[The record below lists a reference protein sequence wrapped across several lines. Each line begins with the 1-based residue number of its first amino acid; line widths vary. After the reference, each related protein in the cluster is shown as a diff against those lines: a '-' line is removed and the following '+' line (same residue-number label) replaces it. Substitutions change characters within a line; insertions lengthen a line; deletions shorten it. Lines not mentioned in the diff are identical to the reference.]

1 MKKRLVSVFKFTI
14 LTLLFLFIT
23 LYISDING
31 YFAYSNYQK
40 RVLTEESIQQF
51 EEDVRN
57 GNMIDVND
65 YVLKT
70 KDYSNNISRVSL
82 DLSNKIGGMIRSG
95 IVYFFDKITSNI
107 E

>member
-1 MKKRLVSVFKFTI
+1 MKKKLANVLKFI
-14 LTLLFLFIT
+14 LLTLLFLFIT

-31 YFAYSNYQK
+31 YFAYSNYQRK
-40 RVLTEESIQQF
+40 VLTEESIKRF
-51 EEDVRN
+51 EEDVKE
-57 GNMIDVND
+57 GNNIDVND

-70 KDYSNNISRVSL
+70 KDYSNNISKVSL
-82 DLSNKIGGMIRSG
+82 KLSNKIGGFIRNG

>member
-1 MKKRLVSVFKFTI
+1 MQKKLASILKFAI

-31 YFAYSNYQK
+31 YFAYSNYQRK
-40 RVLTEESIQQF
+40 VLTEESIKRF
-51 EEDVRN
+51 EEDVKN
-57 GNMIDVND
+57 GNSIDVND
-65 YVLKT
+65 YIFKT
-70 KDYSNNISRVSL
+70 KDYSNNISKVSL
-82 DLSNKIGGMIRSG
+82 DLSNKVGGFIRSG

>member
-1 MKKRLVSVFKFTI
+1 MKKKSASVLKFTL

-31 YFAYSNYQK
+31 YFAYSNYQRK
-40 RVLTEESIQQF
+40 VLTEESIKKF
-51 EEDVRN
+51 EEDVKN
-57 GNMIDVND
+57 GNNIDVND

-70 KDYSNNISRVSL
+70 KDYSNNISKVSL
-82 DLSNKIGGMIRSG
+82 ELSNKIGGFIRNG

>member
-1 MKKRLVSVFKFTI
+1 MKKKSVSVLKFTL

-31 YFAYSNYQK
+31 YFAYSNYQRK
-40 RVLTEESIQQF
+40 VLTEESIKKF
-51 EEDVRN
+51 EEDVKN
-57 GNMIDVND
+57 GNNIDVND
-65 YVLKT
+65 YVLNT
-70 KDYSNNISRVSL
+70 KDYSNNISKVSL
-82 DLSNKIGGMIRSG
+82 ELSNKIGGFIRNG

>member
-1 MKKRLVSVFKFTI
+1 MKKKSASVLKFTL

-31 YFAYSNYQK
+31 YFAYSNYQRK
-40 RVLTEESIQQF
+40 VLTEESIKKF
-51 EEDVRN
+51 EEDVKN
-57 GNMIDVND
+57 GNNIDVND

-70 KDYSNNISRVSL
+70 KDYSNNISKVSL
-82 DLSNKIGGMIRSG
+82 ELSNKIGSFIRNG